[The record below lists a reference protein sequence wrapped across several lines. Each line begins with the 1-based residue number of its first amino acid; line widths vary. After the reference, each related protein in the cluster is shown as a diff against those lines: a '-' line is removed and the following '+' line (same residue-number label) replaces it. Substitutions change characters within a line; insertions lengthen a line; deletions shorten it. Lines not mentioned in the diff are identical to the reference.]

1 MSKQIKLFVSCDLF
15 PVMKFS
21 ILLDKE
27 WPDTDCMVDTKV
39 AQAVANTFMN
49 SRSYKVNILKVV
61 QETRTF

>member
-1 MSKQIKLFVSCDLF
+1 MSKQIKLFFSCDLF

-49 SRSYKVNILKVV
+49 SRSYK
-61 QETRTF
+61 